1 MLAGDHGARIGGR
14 LRHGGGG
21 LADVQMDP
29 DASPPRRRKSADG
42 GPEIGRERE
51 RGHPG
56 SSRQAAQ
63 LARPTAQ
70 RHQNKWDTIV
80 FFLLCLVLA
89 HFMFL
94 PKDFNSNN
102 AAQKTWS

>member
-63 LARPTAQ
+63 LARPTTQ

-80 FFLLCLVLA
+80 FFFYV
-89 HFMFL
+89 
-94 PKDFNSNN
+94 
-102 AAQKTWS
+102 WY